1 MNHFNTLVIS
11 TASFGFVLITVIISS
26 IVVLVILIR
35 AKSKLQD
42 ELRRSQASA
51 LYDEIG
57 VPPSI
62 IDSTKNVAYATAI
75 KKTESLS
82 KF

>member
-1 MNHFNTLVIS
+1 MIPA
-11 TASFGFVLITVIISS
+11 ASVGFVLIALVISFV
-26 IVVLVILIR
+26 IVLIILIR

-42 ELRRSQASA
+42 ELRQSQASA

-62 IDSTKNVAYATAI
+62 IDSTKNVAYTSTV
-75 KKTESLS
+75 KKTESLT